1 MGAFTSKEQA
11 TSVFTTLFDILLRD
25 ERFAA
30 TVRDENLSVQ
40 FFHSAPDLTVF
51 VSADGVWIDETPSA
65 PAISIKMSC
74 DSADALWSGRLL
86 MPIALA
92 TGKIRIKGSVAKVIE
107 FVPLLQP
114 AFDRYPA
121 IAAEA
126 GVGARR

>member
-1 MGAFTSKEQA
+1 MSAFTSKAQA
-11 TSVFTTLFDILLRD
+11 ASVFTRLFEILLED
-25 ERFAA
+25 DRFAT
-30 TVRDENLSVQ
+30 TVRAEHLSVQ

-51 VSADGVWIDETPSA
+51 VDADGVWIDETPRP

-74 DSADALWSGRLL
+74 DNADSLWAGRLL
-86 MPIALA
+86 MPMAIA

-121 IAAEA
+121 IAADA
-126 GVGARR
+126 GVGAKR